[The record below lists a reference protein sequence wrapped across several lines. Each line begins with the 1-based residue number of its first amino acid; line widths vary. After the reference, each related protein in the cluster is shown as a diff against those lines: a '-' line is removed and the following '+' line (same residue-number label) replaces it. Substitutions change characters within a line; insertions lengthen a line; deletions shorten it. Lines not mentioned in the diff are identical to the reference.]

1 MKPTTASFPSIIA
14 RICSVQEAAEQ
25 LGLRGSMVKGYCST
39 GKLRAAKLG
48 RSWIIDRQS
57 VKQLSK
63 SRKVAK

>member
-14 RICSVQEAAEQ
+14 RICSVQDAAEQ